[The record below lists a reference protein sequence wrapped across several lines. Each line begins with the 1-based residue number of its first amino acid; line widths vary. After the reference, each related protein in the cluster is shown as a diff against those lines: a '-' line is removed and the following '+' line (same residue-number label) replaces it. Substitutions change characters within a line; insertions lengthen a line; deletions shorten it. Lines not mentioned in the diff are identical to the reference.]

1 MRTFYLGV
9 HQPAWLERDLG
20 IPLLVSHRR
29 LAGRRTLPRATH
41 EWAVDSGGFSEL
53 SLYGRWRSDAHAYVA
68 AVRRYRDEIGKL
80 AWAAP
85 QDWMVE
91 QAVRNRTGLSVRTH
105 LQRTVGNYLQLRDLA
120 PELPII
126 PVIQGDEVADYHRCA
141 DLYERH
147 GVDLAALPLVGVGSV
162 CRRSHTGEVERIVR
176 SLHARNLTTH
186 CFGVKTQGLA
196 RYGEAIASS
205 DSAAWSF
212 SGRYL
217 PGCTPSHRNEA
228 NCLRY
233 ALAWR
238 ARLHRKLTAAASS
251 QPDRL
256 AHPAPAAETA
266 RPSVPDRPGHTHPHT
281 RRPPSRARR
290 GRAGRAST
298 DAQRPGVHR

>member
-1 MRTFYLGV
+1 VKFYLGT

-41 EWAVDSGGFSEL
+41 EWALDSGGFTEL

-68 AVRRYRDEIGKL
+68 AVRRYRDEIGNL

-91 QAVRNRTGLSVRTH
+91 AAVRARTGLSVRTH

-120 PELPII
+120 PELLII
-126 PVIQGDEVADYHRCA
+126 PVIQGNEVTDYHRCA

-147 GVDLAALPLVGVGSV
+147 GVDLAGLPLVGVGSV
-162 CRRSHTGEVERIVR
+162 CRRSHTREVERIVR
-176 SLHARNLTTH
+176 SLRARGLSTH
-186 CFGVKTQGLA
+186 LFGVKTLGLA
-196 RYGEAIASS
+196 RYGGAIASS

-217 PGCTPSHRNEA
+217 PGCTPSHRSEA

-238 ARLHRKLTAAASS
+238 ARLQQKIRAAAPSK
-251 QPDRL
+251 PDRL
-256 AHPAPAAETA
+256 ERGTSVGNAAR
-266 RPSVPDRPGHTHPHT
+266 RPSPRRPG
-281 RRPPSRARR
+281 RARR
-290 GRAGRAST
+290 RGRRIESQAGSRTVRHGRGHA
-298 DAQRPGVHR
+298 DE

>member
-1 MRTFYLGV
+1 VKFYLGV

-41 EWAVDSGGFSEL
+41 EWALDSGGFTEL
-53 SLYGRWRSDAHAYVA
+53 SLYGRWRSDSHAYVA
-68 AVRRYRDEIGKL
+68 AVRRYRDEIGNL

-91 QAVRNRTGLSVRTH
+91 AVVRARTGLSVRTH

-126 PVIQGDEVADYHRCA
+126 PVVQGDEVADYHRCA

-147 GVDLAALPLVGVGSV
+147 GVDLAGLPLVGVGSV
-162 CRRSHTGEVERIVR
+162 CRRSHTREVERIVR
-176 SLHARNLTTH
+176 SLHARNVTTH
-186 CFGVKTQGLA
+186 CFGVKTLGLA
-196 RYGEAIASS
+196 HYGDVIASS

-217 PGCTPSHRNEA
+217 PGCTPSHRSEA

-238 ARLHRKLTAAASS
+238 ARLHQKIHGTAPSKPGRLKRETSAGNAA
-251 QPDRL
+251 R
-256 AHPAPAAETA
+256 
-266 RPSVPDRPGHTHPHT
+266 RPLPRRPGHAQPRSSSRPQ
-281 RRPPSRARR
+281 RRKS
-290 GRAGRAST
+290 GRASGGSSR
-298 DAQRPGVHR
+298 AGVCR

>member
-1 MRTFYLGV
+1 MKFYLGV
-9 HQPAWLERDLG
+9 HQPAWLGRDLG
-20 IPLLVSHRR
+20 VPLLVSHRR

-41 EWAVDSGGFSEL
+41 EWALDSGGFTEL
-53 SLYGRWRSDAHAYVA
+53 SLYGRWRSDARTYVA
-68 AVRRYRDEIGKL
+68 AVRRYREEIGNL

-91 QAVRNRTGLSVRTH
+91 RAVRARTGLGVRAH
-105 LQRTVGNYLQLRDLA
+105 LQRTVRNYLQLRDLA

-141 DLYERH
+141 DSYERH
-147 GVDLAALPLVGVGSV
+147 GVDLAGLPLVGVGSV
-162 CRRSHTGEVERIVR
+162 CRRSHTGEVEHIVR
-176 SLHARNLTTH
+176 SLHARGLSTH
-186 CFGVKTQGLA
+186 LFGVKTLGLA

-217 PGCTPSHRNEA
+217 PGCTSSHRSEA

-238 ARLHRKLTAAASS
+238 TRLHQKLTAPAPGPARLARRNCAEWTVQRSAPRALGRAHPDTPRAASG
-251 QPDRL
+251 
-256 AHPAPAAETA
+256 PA
-266 RPSVPDRPGHTHPHT
+266 R
-281 RRPPSRARR
+281 RRPATAAGGSL
-290 GRAGRAST
+290 RAGV
-298 DAQRPGVHR
+298 RP

>member
-1 MRTFYLGV
+1 VKFYLGV

-29 LAGRRTLPRATH
+29 LAGRRTLPRASQP
-41 EWAVDSGGFSEL
+41 WALDSGGFSEL
-53 SLYGRWRSDAHAYVA
+53 ALYGRWRSDARTYVA

-105 LQRTVGNYLQLRDLA
+105 VQRTVRNYLQLRDLA

-126 PVIQGDEVADYHRCA
+126 PIVQGDELTDYHRCA
-141 DLYERH
+141 DSYERH
-147 GVDLAALPLVGVGSV
+147 GVDLAGLPLVGVGSV
-162 CRRSHTGEVERIVR
+162 CRRSHSGEVERIVR
-176 SLHARNLTTH
+176 SLHARGLVLH
-186 CFGVKTQGLA
+186 CFGVKTLGLA

-217 PGCTPSHRNEA
+217 PGCAPSHRSEA

-233 ALAWR
+233 ALAWH
-238 ARLHRKLTAAASS
+238 ARLHR
-251 QPDRL
+251 RL
-256 AHPAPAAETA
+256 AATSTSRPVRCDPQASAGNVTRRPSPRPSGRARSDTA
-266 RPSVPDRPGHTHPHT
+266 RPATRSTHRRASSFPS
-281 RRPPSRARR
+281 RPPRTGA
-290 GRAGRAST
+290 
-298 DAQRPGVHR
+298 HR

>member
-1 MRTFYLGV
+1 MKFYLGV

-41 EWAVDSGGFSEL
+41 EWALDSGGFTEL

-68 AVRRYRDEIGKL
+68 AVRRYRDEIGNL

-91 QAVRNRTGLSVRTH
+91 AAVRARTGLSVRTH

-120 PELPII
+120 PDLPII
-126 PVIQGDEVADYHRCA
+126 PVVQGNEVTDYHRCA

-147 GVDLAALPLVGVGSV
+147 GVDLANLPLVGVGSV
-162 CRRSHTGEVERIVR
+162 CRRSHTREVERIAR
-176 SLHARNLTTH
+176 SLHARNVTTH
-186 CFGVKTQGLA
+186 CFGVKTLGLA
-196 RYGEAIASS
+196 HYGDVIASS

-217 PGCTPSHRNEA
+217 PGCTPSHRSEA

-238 ARLHRKLTAAASS
+238 ARLHQKFRVAAPTKPGRLERGAS
-251 QPDRL
+251 DGNVAR
-256 AHPAPAAETA
+256 
-266 RPSVPDRPGHTHPHT
+266 RPS
-281 RRPPSRARR
+281 RRPDHGRPRSPSRPPRR
-290 GRAGRAST
+290 KPGGGSGVSSRAGVR
-298 DAQRPGVHR
+298 R